1 MVNSAKVRS
10 KIPKS
15 ESGQGEEAVTS
26 AAGESKAAPMTGPAP
41 AKSIPVSPELRHRM
55 IAEAAYFN
63 WLSRGYIHGEHLVDW
78 LDAEAEIDSKL
89 PC

>member
-1 MVNSAKVRS
+1 MVNSAKVRRET
-10 KIPKS
+10 PKS
-15 ESGQGEEAVTS
+15 ESSLGVGDVTS
-26 AAGESKAAPMTGPAP
+26 AAGESKAAPMTRTGPPERAAP
-41 AKSIPVSPELRHRM
+41 SPELRHRM
-55 IAEAAYFN
+55 IAEAAYYN